1 MGEPLPRIIVVSAVN
16 IRKGGTL
23 TILRECLQYLSQ
35 QEGLKV
41 YALVHDRDLCGYPCI
56 EYLEFPATVKSWGRR
71 LWCEYVT
78 MHRVSVNIERK
89 EGQAIDTWLSLHDTT
104 PRVRAE
110 HQEVYCHTSFPFLK
124 WKPRD
129 LLMDPKIP
137 LFAMFTRF
145 AYRINI
151 HRNDCLIVQQEWF
164 RDGLSRITGY
174 PKAQIRV
181 IPPKVSINGVV
192 PEKIESEVPLFLY
205 VSTPDCH
212 KNFETLCEAARLLEN
227 EVGTG
232 KFKVVLTIAGMEN
245 RYARWVK
252 KHWGDVASLEF
263 KGHMEREKLFGYYQA
278 ATCFVFPSRIETWG
292 LPITEFMLLNGGKML
307 LADLPYAHET
317 SAEKG
322 VFFPATDARKLKEL
336 MYESLAT
343 R

>member
-1 MGEPLPRIIVVSAVN
+1 MGQSLPRVIVVSAVN

-41 YALVHDRDLCGYPCI
+41 YALVHNKMLCEYPHI
-56 EYLEFPATVKSWGRR
+56 EYLEFPWTIKGWGRR

-78 MHRVSVNIERK
+78 MHRVSLDIERW
-89 EGQAIDTWLSLHDTT
+89 EGQEIDTWLSMHDTT
-104 PRVRAE
+104 PRVKALHR
-110 HQEVYCHTSFPFLK
+110 EVYCHTSFPFLK
-124 WKPRD
+124 WKLRD

-137 LFAMFTRF
+137 LFAMFTRY
-145 AYRINI
+145 AYRINV

-164 RDGLSRITGY
+164 RDGLSRITGF
-174 PKAQIRV
+174 PKEKIRV
-181 IPPKVSINGVV
+181 IPPKVSVEGIV
-192 PEKIESEVPLFLY
+192 PETIVSEVPIFLY
-205 VSTPDCH
+205 VSTADCH
-212 KNFETLCEAARLLEN
+212 KNFETLCEAARLLEK

-232 KFKVVLTIAGMEN
+232 KFYVVLTIAGTEN

-252 KHWGDVASLEF
+252 KHWGDVSSIEF
-263 KGHMEREKLFGYYQA
+263 KGLMPKEKLFGYYRA
-278 ATCFVFPSRIETWG
+278 ASCFVFPSRVETWG
-292 LPITEFMLLNGGKML
+292 LPITEYKRLNGGRML

-317 SAEKG
+317 GEG
-322 VFFPATDARKLKEL
+322 GGEFFPATDAPKLKAL